1 MPEAD
6 FIPSQLVRAE
16 KTLGMRMGDLAVAL
30 AVVVALFVALL
41 AGLTIQP
48 LQALLL
54 YVATL
59 AALAYLVS
67 RPRWTRMRTRI
78 TSAVLQEKG
87 AALATVLV
95 LLALYPVILKNNPYL
110 IQIGALTC
118 IYLTMA
124 LGLNITLG
132 YAGLLDIGFAVYFGA
147 GAYTSAQLAVDF
159 GVSFWIG
166 LLAGGLVAAFF
177 GFLVAWPAL
186 RVQDHYLGLVTL
198 GYGLMMNLLARNLT
212 FLTNGTDGV
221 INIPPPVIGDHDFT
235 RALKLGHLSL
245 PFQANFYYLAVVVA
259 LLAAFISY
267 RLRESRLGRA
277 LDAIREDEIAAR
289 CSGVNVRGLKILAF
303 STGAFFGGLGGAV
316 YAHMIGFVGPDSFTF
331 MESIT
336 ILVMVVLGGAG
347 SILGVVAGAIVL
359 VVLPERFREFD
370 NLRLFFFGVALVLL
384 MINRPQGLFPRMRT
398 RRILPLERIKALA
411 VFGAPAAETPAARRL
426 ER

>member
-6 FIPSQLVRAE
+6 FISSQLARAE
-16 KTLGMRMGDLAVAL
+16 KTPGMRLGDAGIAL
-30 AVVVALFVALL
+30 AVVVTLFLALL

-59 AALAYLVS
+59 AAFAYIVS
-67 RPRWTRMRTRI
+67 RPRWTRVRARI
-78 TSAVLQEKG
+78 TTAMLQEKG
-87 AALATVLV
+87 AALAMVLV
-95 LLALYPVILKNNPYL
+95 LLALYPIVLKNNPYL

-124 LGLNITLG
+124 FGLNITLG

-147 GAYTSAQLAVDF
+147 GAYMSAQLAVNF
-159 GVSFWIG
+159 GVSFWLG
-166 LLAGGLVAAFF
+166 LLAGGLCAAFF

-221 INIPPPVIGDHDFT
+221 INIPPPMIGTHDFT
-235 RALKLGHLSL
+235 RALKLGPLTL
-245 PFQANFYYLAVVVA
+245 PFQANFYYLAVFIA
-259 LLAAFISY
+259 LTAAFVSY
-267 RLRESRLGRA
+267 RLRESSLGRA

-303 STGAFFGGLGGAV
+303 STGAFFGGLGGSV

-347 SILGVVAGAIVL
+347 SIIGVAAGAIVL
-359 VVLPERFREFD
+359 VVLPERFRDFE
-370 NLRLFFFGVALVLL
+370 NLRLLFFGVALVLL
-384 MINRPQGLFPRMRT
+384 MINRPQGLFPRVRT
-398 RRILPLERIKALA
+398 RRSLPLDRARALA
-411 VFGAPAAETPAARRL
+411 GEPVDNMSAALRRD
-426 ER
+426 R

>member
-1 MPEAD
+1 MPEVD
-6 FIPSQLVRAE
+6 FISSQLARAE
-16 KTLGMRMGDLAVAL
+16 KTPGMRVGDAGIAL
-30 AVVVALFVALL
+30 AVVVTLFLALL

-59 AALAYLVS
+59 AAFAYIVS
-67 RPRWTRMRTRI
+67 RPRWTRVRARI
-78 TSAVLQEKG
+78 TTAMLQEKG
-87 AALATVLV
+87 AALAMVLV
-95 LLALYPVILKNNPYL
+95 LLALYPIVLKNNPYL

-124 LGLNITLG
+124 FGLNITLG

-147 GAYTSAQLAVDF
+147 GAYMSAQLAVNF
-159 GVSFWIG
+159 GVSFWLG
-166 LLAGGLVAAFF
+166 LLAGGLCAAFF

-221 INIPPPVIGDHDFT
+221 INIPPPMIGTHDFT
-235 RALKLGHLSL
+235 RALKLGPLTL
-245 PFQANFYYLAVVVA
+245 PFQANFYYLAVSIA
-259 LLAAFISY
+259 LMAAFVSY
-267 RLRESRLGRA
+267 RLRESSLGRA

-303 STGAFFGGLGGAV
+303 STGAFFGGLGGSV

-347 SILGVVAGAIVL
+347 SIIGVAAGAIVL
-359 VVLPERFREFD
+359 VVLPERFRDFE
-370 NLRLFFFGVALVLL
+370 NLRLLFFGVALVLL
-384 MINRPQGLFPRMRT
+384 MINRPQGLFPRVRT
-398 RRILPLERIKALA
+398 RRSLPLDRARALA
-411 VFGAPAAETPAARRL
+411 GEPVDNMSAALRRD
-426 ER
+426 R